1 MYWMP
6 VPCGHGAK
14 CCLMLTLLVRALVVL
29 GIVILGLMAYV
40 RLAPTDVARWHQ
52 IAAVASSG
60 DVMAAGGFIAVRPIT
75 ADAAQVLAALDAIA
89 RATPRTRVIAGSV
102 AEGMITYQTRSLLW
116 GFPDHTTVAMQGD
129 LLVIHARLTFGQSD
143 MGVNRA
149 RVLDWLDQLG
159 PLTATP

>member
-1 MYWMP
+1 M
-6 VPCGHGAK
+6 PCGHGAK
-14 CCLMLTLLVRALVVL
+14 RCLMLTLLVRALVVL

-75 ADAAQVLAALDAIA
+75 ADAAHVLAALDANA

-102 AEGMITYQTRSLLW
+102 AEGMITYQTRSLW

-149 RVLDWLDQLG
+149 RVRDWLDQLG

>member
-1 MYWMP
+1 MIEIMIR
-6 VPCGHGAK
+6 VSVVALA
-14 CCLMLTLLVRALVVL
+14 LMVAAVT
-29 GIVILGLMAYV
+29 YV

-52 IAAVASSG
+52 LDQIAVPG
-60 DVMAAGGFIAVRPIT
+60 DQLAPGGFTAARRVT
-75 ADAAQVLAALDAIA
+75 ADAAQVLAAVDAIA
-89 RATPRTRVIAGSV
+89 RATPRTRPIAGSV
-102 AEGMITYQTRSLLW
+102 DEGMVTYQTRSLIW

-149 RVLDWLDQLG
+149 RVRDWLDQLG

>member
-1 MYWMP
+1 M
-6 VPCGHGAK
+6 VGLISTG
-14 CCLMLTLLVRALVVL
+14 TLFL

-40 RLAPTDVARWHQ
+40 RLAPTDAASWHQ
-52 IAAVASSG
+52 IAAVASAG

-102 AEGMITYQTRSLLW
+102 AEGMITYQTRSLW

-149 RVLDWLDQLG
+149 RVRDWLDQLG

>member
-1 MYWMP
+1 
-6 VPCGHGAK
+6 
-14 CCLMLTLLVRALVVL
+14 MLTLLVRALVVL

-40 RLAPTDVARWHQ
+40 RLAPTDVVRWHQ

-102 AEGMITYQTRSLLW
+102 AEGMITYQTRSLW

-149 RVLDWLDQLG
+149 RVRDWLDQLG

>member
-1 MYWMP
+1 M
-6 VPCGHGAK
+6 PCGHGAK
-14 CCLMLTLLVRALVVL
+14 RCLMLTLLVRALVVL

-102 AEGMITYQTRSLLW
+102 AEGMITYQTRSLW

-149 RVLDWLDQLG
+149 RVRDWLDQLG
-159 PLTATP
+159 PLTAAP

>member
-1 MYWMP
+1 
-6 VPCGHGAK
+6 
-14 CCLMLTLLVRALVVL
+14 MLTPLVRALVVL

-40 RLAPTDVARWHQ
+40 RLAPTDVVRWHQ

-102 AEGMITYQTRSLLW
+102 AEGMITYQTRSLW

-149 RVLDWLDQLG
+149 RVRDWLDQLG
-159 PLTATP
+159 PLTTAP

>member
-1 MYWMP
+1 M
-6 VPCGHGAK
+6 PCGHGAK
-14 CCLMLTLLVRALVVL
+14 RCLMLTLLVRALVVL

-40 RLAPTDVARWHQ
+40 RLAPTDVVRWHQ

-102 AEGMITYQTRSLLW
+102 AEGMITYQTRSLW

-149 RVLDWLDQLG
+149 RVRDWLDQLG